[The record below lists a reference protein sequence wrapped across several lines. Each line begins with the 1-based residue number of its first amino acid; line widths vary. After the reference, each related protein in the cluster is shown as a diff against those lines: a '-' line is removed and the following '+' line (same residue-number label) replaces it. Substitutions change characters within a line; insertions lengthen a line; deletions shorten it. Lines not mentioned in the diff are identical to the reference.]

1 MVELEN
7 ILSDLDLSLGEMLAF
22 GLAAIGI
29 LLLLASYAMDGRRG
43 RPNSTPG
50 PKLVPVVGA
59 KPQRSRVGKMIE
71 FVAPV
76 VAPAIVWFGLRL
88 LSGVNALPALAG
100 LMTFIF
106 ARRIVVWVELLPWTL
121 RAGRIE
127 RGLSDML
134 EMMLLCAQSGL
145 GVDQMLARVELHLRP
160 LHPELSGELGR
171 LRHQIGLLADRSAG
185 YRHVA
190 ETTPSEALRGII
202 VILDRTERTG
212 TELGPMLKILLGE
225 LQLQMERRGEAVAQ
239 RLPVYLVV
247 VLVLLFMPAILLILV
262 GPSYIRLLDVL
273 RGIAQDAGKF

>member
-1 MVELEN
+1 MAEMGN
-7 ILSDLDLSLGEMLAF
+7 IFTGLDLSLGEMLAF
-22 GLAAIGI
+22 VLAGIGI
-29 LLLLASYAMDGRRG
+29 LLLLASYAMNGKRG
-43 RPNSTPG
+43 RTNTTLG
-50 PKLVPVVGA
+50 PALIPVVGA
-59 KPQRSRVGKMIE
+59 KPQRSRIGKMIE
-71 FVAPV
+71 FVAPI

-88 LSGVNALPALAG
+88 LSGVNALPVLAG
-100 LMTFIF
+100 LVTFIF

-134 EMMLLCAQSGL
+134 EMMLLCVQSGL
-145 GVDQMLARVELHLRP
+145 GVDQMLARVEIHLRP

-171 LRHQIGLLADRSAG
+171 LRHEIGLLPDRSAG

-202 VILDRTERTG
+202 VVLDRTERTG

-225 LQLQMERRGEAVAQ
+225 LHLQMERRGEAVAQ

-273 RGIAQDAGKF
+273 RSIALDPEKL